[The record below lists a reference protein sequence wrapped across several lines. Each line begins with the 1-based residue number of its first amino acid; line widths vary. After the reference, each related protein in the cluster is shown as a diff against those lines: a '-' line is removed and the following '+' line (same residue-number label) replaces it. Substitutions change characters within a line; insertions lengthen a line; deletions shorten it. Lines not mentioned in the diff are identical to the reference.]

1 MKDRTLGAPFAL
13 LQCPSLNCDDDD
25 GDDDKMTMTM
35 TTTTTTMM
43 MKMMVLACPGFEA
56 GGLQGAAK
64 GEGESVKNSLIVV
77 LFTITTIISSTF
89 IVIFLTA
96 LPIIVNDLTSR
107 VLGLR

>member
-1 MKDRTLGAPFAL
+1 
-13 LQCPSLNCDDDD
+13 
-25 GDDDKMTMTM
+25 
-35 TTTTTTMM
+35 MM
-43 MKMMVLACPGFEA
+43 MKMIVLACPGFEA

-64 GEGESVKNSLIVV
+64 GEGESVKNI
-77 LFTITTIISSTF
+77 LFTITTIIISTF

>member
-1 MKDRTLGAPFAL
+1 
-13 LQCPSLNCDDDD
+13 
-25 GDDDKMTMTM
+25 MTMTM
-35 TTTTTTMM
+35 TTTTTTTAMM
-43 MKMMVLACPGFEA
+43 MKMIVLACPGFEA

-64 GEGESVKNSLIVV
+64 GEGESVKNILIVV
-77 LFTITTIISSTF
+77 LFTITTTIISTF

>member
-1 MKDRTLGAPFAL
+1 
-13 LQCPSLNCDDDD
+13 
-25 GDDDKMTMTM
+25 
-35 TTTTTTMM
+35 MM
-43 MKMMVLACPGFEA
+43 MKMIVLACPGFEA

-64 GEGESVKNSLIVV
+64 GEGESVKNILIVV
-77 LFTITTIISSTF
+77 LFTITTIII